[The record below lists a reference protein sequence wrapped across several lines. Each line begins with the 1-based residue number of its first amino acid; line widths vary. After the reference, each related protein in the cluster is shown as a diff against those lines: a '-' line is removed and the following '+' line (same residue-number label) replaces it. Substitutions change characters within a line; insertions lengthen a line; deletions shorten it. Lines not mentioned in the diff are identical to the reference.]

1 MMARTPDELKKAR
14 EEFLTEF
21 IESVKKPSVF
31 SEKFLNHTVF
41 DYNKRYADCLDRYLC
56 YRSGR
61 QVGKTMTTAIKAIHF
76 AFFAPLMLNTIT
88 NECTILIVAPTQDQ
102 AKIMYERIRTLIT
115 GSDLLNGFIIK
126 NTQAEL
132 AVRWLNDQGVTRI
145 ATKATGE
152 TGSSVR
158 GYSPHVII
166 VDECSFIKEEILR
179 ALFPAGAATR
189 ARIWLT
195 STPFSKQGYFY
206 KACMNSKTI
215 NEKLIKADGQWT
227 QFHVRSYDNP
237 MIAEDP
243 QYLKFLEAMTQEQ
256 YALEVEG
263 EFLDIG
269 NALIPHDKLME
280 ALNDYKPVGHIR
292 KYMGLDIARTG
303 RDETVYCIIEVDE
316 NDVARVLHWEFE
328 GQSNVVDVAGRMEE
342 LANRYDVELTYVDE
356 TGLGGGLV
364 DMARERTIPVRG
376 QNFSLHEKA
385 EMYKNLRIIF
395 EKGAVRNIGQK
406 AVEQFSLMSRE
417 YTETGIMKVKSEN
430 KDDYPDAL
438 ALACLSISGGDQW
451 HVLEMTKEYQDAM
464 FG

>member
-1 MMARTPDELKKAR
+1 MARTPDELKEAR
-14 EEFLTEF
+14 EEFVSEF
-21 IESVKKPSVF
+21 VEAVEKPSVF
-31 SEKFLNHTVF
+31 SEKFLGHKVF
-41 DYNKRYADCLDRYLC
+41 DYNKRYADCLERYIC

-61 QVGKTMTTAIKAIHF
+61 QVGKTMTTAVKAIHF
-76 AFFAPLMLNTIT
+76 AFFAPLLLDTIT

-102 AKIMYERIRTLIT
+102 AKIMYERIRTLIA
-115 GSDLLNGFIIK
+115 GSDFLGGFIVK

-132 AVRWLNDQGVTRI
+132 CVRWLNDQGVTRI

-206 KACMNSKTI
+206 KACQNSKTLNGEVI
-215 NEKLIKADGQWT
+215 DEKAMWT

-237 MIAEDP
+237 LIAQDP
-243 QYLKFLEAMTQEQ
+243 EYLTFLEAMTQEQ

-269 NALIPHDKLME
+269 NALIPHDLLMDSL
-280 ALNDYKPVGHIR
+280 ASYKSKGSTR
-292 KYMGLDIARTG
+292 RYMGVDPARTG
-303 RDETVYCIIEVDE
+303 RDETVYCILEVDE
-316 NDVARVLHWEFE
+316 NDVASVIHWEFE
-328 GQSNVVDVAGRMEE
+328 GQSNVVDIAGRMDD
-342 LANRYDVELTYVDE
+342 LLKQFNVDLIYVDE

-364 DMARERTIPVRG
+364 DLAHERSLPIRG
-376 QNFSLHEKA
+376 QMFSLHEKA
-385 EMYKNLRIIF
+385 EMYKNVRIVF
-395 EKGAVRNIGQK
+395 EKHLIRNIGQK
-406 AVEQFSLMSRE
+406 CVEQLSMMSRE
-417 YTETGIMKVKSEN
+417 YTETGIMKIKSEG
-430 KDDYPDAL
+430 KDDYADAL
-438 ALACLSISGGDQW
+438 ALACLSISQGDQW
-451 HVLEMTKEYQDAM
+451 HVLTMSKAYQEAT